1 MSLTTNN
8 LKATAWS
15 RTKSKKVGRGNGS
28 GKWTYSTRWC
38 KGQNARSG
46 GWVAPWFEW
55 GQTPLFRRLP
65 KLKGFSNAMFKK
77 EYNII
82 NLKDLEILAS
92 AWSSEINK
100 DLLLEKRVIRKKT
113 LGIKLLANGE
123 ITKPVVV
130 KVSKASKTAIEAIE
144 KAWGKVELV

>member
-1 MSLTTNN
+1 MTLTTNN
-8 LKATAWS
+8 LKATTWS
-15 RTKSKKVGRGNGS
+15 RKTSKRVGRGNGS

-38 KGQNARSG
+38 KWQNARSG

-82 NLKDLEILAS
+82 NLKDLELLAS
-92 AWSSEINK
+92 AWLSEIDK

-113 LGIKLLANGE
+113 LDIKLLANWE
-123 ITKPVVV
+123 ITKAITV
-130 KVSKASKTAIEAIE
+130 KVSKASKKAIEAIE